1 MKNNKLKIIA
11 FILVLIVLILLII
24 LFVIKVTNY
33 SIKDSEYNNVNDN
46 KAYIEHRDKNHKTV
60 DKLKTV
66 QAKDDNIEQINTYLK
81 NVHFNGSITVL
92 KDGKLMLD
100 KGYGYQNISSKK
112 KSNANTMYLIGSAQK
127 FTTGLILKHLE
138 LSNKININDPVTKY
152 LPWFK
157 TNKTI
162 TLKDLMLHRSGLYKF
177 SANPNTKSLD
187 GAVHDI
193 QRRGINSKYYH
204 KHLYNDANYLVLAQV
219 IEAVTH
225 HSYVE
230 NYYKFLAE
238 PYHLEHSAFFNEKPY
253 KKNMATGYKVKNE
266 KLKTMKPN
274 SLDQYYGAGNLFMST
289 HDMARL
295 VNDLQQNNIF
305 NQAVTTSLLQE
316 IGSTKY
322 PESYR
327 YGFYSTPQVNRING
341 VFFGQIFTVYFNEDY
356 IIVLAT
362 NKVDYSKVSN
372 ESIISHIYYQLLG
385 QNIYETK

>member
-11 FILVLIVLILLII
+11 FILVLIVLILLIT

-66 QAKDDNIEQINTYLK
+66 QAKDDNIEQINAYLK

-204 KHLYNDANYLVLAQV
+204 KHLYNNANYLVLAQV

-230 NYYKFLAE
+230 NYYKLLAE

-253 KKNMATGYKVKNE
+253 KKNMATGYKVKNN
-266 KLKTMKPN
+266 KLKTMN
-274 SLDQYYGAGNLFMST
+274 TNVLDQYYGAGNLFMST

>member
-81 NVHFNGSITVL
+81 NVHFNGSNTVL

-138 LSNKININDPVTKY
+138 LSNKMNSNDPVTKY

-274 SLDQYYGAGNLFMST
+274 TLDQYYGAGNLFMST

>member
-24 LFVIKVTNY
+24 VFVIKVTKY

-274 SLDQYYGAGNLFMST
+274 TLDQYYGAGNLFMST

-327 YGFYSTPQVNRING
+327 YSTPQVNRING

>member
-11 FILVLIVLILLII
+11 FILVLIVLILLIT

-138 LSNKININDPVTKY
+138 LSNKTNINDPVTKY

-230 NYYKFLAE
+230 NYYKLLAE

-253 KKNMATGYKVKNE
+253 KKNMATGYKVKNN
-266 KLKTMKPN
+266 KLKTMNPN
-274 SLDQYYGAGNLFMST
+274 VLDQYYGAGNLFMST

>member
-187 GAVHDI
+187 EAVHDI

-274 SLDQYYGAGNLFMST
+274 TLDQYYGAGNLFMST

>member
-1 MKNNKLKIIA
+1 MIA

-24 LFVIKVTNY
+24 VFVIKVTKY

-274 SLDQYYGAGNLFMST
+274 TLDQYYGAGNLFMST

>member
-274 SLDQYYGAGNLFMST
+274 TLDQYYGAGNLFMST

-295 VNDLQQNNIF
+295 VNDLQQNNIL

>member
-274 SLDQYYGAGNLFMST
+274 TLDQYYGAGNLFMST

-327 YGFYSTPQVNRING
+327 YGFYSTSQVNRING

>member
-66 QAKDDNIEQINTYLK
+66 QAKDDNSEQINTYLK

-274 SLDQYYGAGNLFMST
+274 TLDQYYGAGNLFMST

>member
-66 QAKDDNIEQINTYLK
+66 LAKDDNIEQINTYLK

-253 KKNMATGYKVKNE
+253 KKNMATGYKVKNG

-274 SLDQYYGAGNLFMST
+274 TLDQYYGAGNLFMST

>member
-24 LFVIKVTNY
+24 VFVIKVTKY

-204 KHLYNDANYLVLAQV
+204 KHLYNYANYLVLAQV

-274 SLDQYYGAGNLFMST
+274 TLDQYYGAGNLFMST

>member
-11 FILVLIVLILLII
+11 FILVLIVLILLIT

-46 KAYIEHRDKNHKTV
+46 KAYIEQRDKNHKTV

-230 NYYKFLAE
+230 NYYKLLAE

-253 KKNMATGYKVKNE
+253 KKNMATGYKVKNK
-266 KLKTMKPN
+266 KLKTMNPN
-274 SLDQYYGAGNLFMST
+274 VLDQYYGAGNLFMST
-289 HDMARL
+289 HDMASL

>member
-274 SLDQYYGAGNLFMST
+274 TLDQYYGAGNLFMST

>member
-274 SLDQYYGAGNLFMST
+274 TLDQYYGAGNLFMST

-341 VFFGQIFTVYFNEDY
+341 VFFCQIFTVYFNEDY

>member
-11 FILVLIVLILLII
+11 FILLLIVLILLII
-24 LFVIKVTNY
+24 VFVIKVTKY

-274 SLDQYYGAGNLFMST
+274 TLDQYYGAGNLFMST

>member
-112 KSNANTMYLIGSAQK
+112 KSNAYTMYLIGSAQK

-274 SLDQYYGAGNLFMST
+274 TLDQYYGAGNLFMST

>member
-11 FILVLIVLILLII
+11 FILVLIVLILLIT

-46 KAYIEHRDKNHKTV
+46 KAHIEHRDKNHKTV

-230 NYYKFLAE
+230 NYYKLLAE

-253 KKNMATGYKVKNE
+253 KKNMATGYKVKNN
-266 KLKTMKPN
+266 KLKTMNPN
-274 SLDQYYGAGNLFMST
+274 VLDQYYGAGNLFMST

>member
-11 FILVLIVLILLII
+11 FILVLIVLILLIT

-66 QAKDDNIEQINTYLK
+66 QAKDDNIEQINAYLK

-92 KDGKLMLD
+92 KDGELMLD

-193 QRRGINSKYYH
+193 QRRGINNKYYH

-230 NYYKFLAE
+230 NYYKLLAE

-253 KKNMATGYKVKNE
+253 KKNMATGYKVKNN
-266 KLKTMKPN
+266 KLKTMNPN
-274 SLDQYYGAGNLFMST
+274 VLDQYYGAGNLFMST

>member
-11 FILVLIVLILLII
+11 FILVLIVLILLIT

-230 NYYKFLAE
+230 NYYKLLAE

-253 KKNMATGYKVKNE
+253 KKNMATGYKVKNN
-266 KLKTMKPN
+266 KLKTMNPN
-274 SLDQYYGAGNLFMST
+274 VLDQYYGEGNLFMST

>member
-24 LFVIKVTNY
+24 VFVIKVTKY

-112 KSNANTMYLIGSAQK
+112 KNNANTMYLIGSAQK

-274 SLDQYYGAGNLFMST
+274 TLDQYYGAGNLFMST

>member
-11 FILVLIVLILLII
+11 FILVLIVLILLIT

-230 NYYKFLAE
+230 NYYKLLAE

-253 KKNMATGYKVKNE
+253 KKNMATGYKVKNN
-266 KLKTMKPN
+266 KLKTMNPN
-274 SLDQYYGAGNLFMST
+274 VLDQYYGAGNLFMST

>member
-11 FILVLIVLILLII
+11 FILVLIVLILLIT

-193 QRRGINSKYYH
+193 QRGGINSKYYH

-230 NYYKFLAE
+230 NYYKLLAE

-253 KKNMATGYKVKNE
+253 KKNMATGYKVKNN
-266 KLKTMKPN
+266 KLKTMNPN
-274 SLDQYYGAGNLFMST
+274 VLDQYYGAGNLFMST

>member
-92 KDGKLMLD
+92 KDGKLMID

-274 SLDQYYGAGNLFMST
+274 TLDQYYGAGNLFMST

-327 YGFYSTPQVNRING
+327 YEFYSTPQVNRING

>member
-11 FILVLIVLILLII
+11 FILVLIVLILLIT

-66 QAKDDNIEQINTYLK
+66 QAKDDNIEQINAYLK

-230 NYYKFLAE
+230 NYYKLLAE

-253 KKNMATGYKVKNE
+253 KKNMATGYKVKNN
-266 KLKTMKPN
+266 KLKTMN
-274 SLDQYYGAGNLFMST
+274 TNVLDQYYGAGNLFMST

>member
-177 SANPNTKSLD
+177 CANPNTKSLD

-274 SLDQYYGAGNLFMST
+274 TLDQYYGAGNLFMST

>member
-24 LFVIKVTNY
+24 VFVIKVTKY

-46 KAYIEHRDKNHKTV
+46 KAYIEHRDKNYKTV

-274 SLDQYYGAGNLFMST
+274 TLDQYYGAGNLFMST

>member
-24 LFVIKVTNY
+24 VFVIKVTKY

-46 KAYIEHRDKNHKTV
+46 KAYTEHRDKNHKTV

-274 SLDQYYGAGNLFMST
+274 TLDQYYGAGNLFMST